1 MSISAKNKIVFSVFA
16 FFAVVIIVMT
26 GFSYQSF
33 SSSSHK
39 AELAKLDTV
48 ARAVGKAVA
57 EKTDIYFNNL
67 ELAARMFNGSP
78 NMSDEDLF
86 AYRIDLARQL
96 KAQTK
101 TGESY
106 FCFAD
111 GSTYTGGRGGI
122 IPNFKEKAK
131 QREWY
136 KRLFGGEKRIMTT
149 PYTSSIGAIVMAA
162 GVPVMKNG
170 RVEATLC
177 VNLGLTD
184 ITEFANRVLNHQ
196 NIFLTRADGYIMA
209 NRDKELIGKSL
220 WESIPELEK
229 FSNQTSNGRV
239 EFLLDG
245 KKYAGSLYIIKGLNW
260 KVWTY
265 EELAVMNQD
274 SIANLKQNGI
284 VAVIALVLA
293 AVMLNFLASTL
304 IFKPLGKGVEF
315 AAAVAEGDLD
325 KTLDVQRND
334 EVGVLAEALRTMVGK
349 LKEMIRD
356 TEDKSRLAEEEAG
369 RARAAMAE
377 AEEARERADRATREG
392 ILQAASQIEDVVDR
406 IASGTEELAA
416 QADEINNSTDIQR
429 ERMTETATSMEQ
441 MNASVLEVARNS
453 GEAASNAVSTQEAAD
468 NGTDLVNRVIESVG
482 MVQQQT
488 QTMKQDLTS
497 LGDQADSIGAIMDV
511 INDIADQTNL
521 LALNAAIEAARA
533 GEAGRGFA
541 VVADEVRKLAEKTI
555 GATQQVGES
564 ISAIQVAAR
573 KSIQSMD
580 NAAETV
586 DESTE
591 LAASSGEVLES
602 ILSYARENAEQIQ
615 SIATAAEEQSAAS
628 EEINQAVDEVSR
640 ISSET
645 SESMAQSAVAIDELA
660 EMTSELSKI
669 VDRLKQS

>member
-1 MSISAKNKIVFSVFA
+1 MFISAKNKIVLSVFA
-16 FFAVVIIVMT
+16 FFAVVIIVMA

-39 AELAKLDTV
+39 AELEKLDTV

-57 EKTDIYFNNL
+57 EKINIYFNAL
-67 ELAARMFNGSP
+67 ELAARMFDGSQD
-78 NMSDEDLF
+78 MSEEELF
-86 AYRIDLARQL
+86 AYRIELARQL
-96 KAQTK
+96 KKQANI
-101 TGESY
+101 GESY

-111 GSTYTGGRGGI
+111 GSTYTANRGAI

-131 QREWY
+131 RREWY

-149 PYTSSIGAIVMAA
+149 PYTSSIGALVMAV
-162 GVPVMKNG
+162 GVPVMKDG

-184 ITEFANRVLNHQ
+184 VTDFANSVLNHQ

-209 NRDKELIGKSL
+209 NRDKKLIGKSL

-229 FSNQTSNGRV
+229 FSSRNSNGRV
-239 EFLLDG
+239 EFSLAG
-245 KKYAGSLYIIKGLNW
+245 KKYAGSLYIIDSLNW

-265 EELAVMNQD
+265 EELGVINED
-274 SIANLKQNGI
+274 SITNLKQNGI
-284 VAVIALVLA
+284 VAVIALALA
-293 AVMLNFLASTL
+293 AVMLNFLASAL
-304 IFKPLGKGVEF
+304 IFKPLLKGVEF
-315 AAAVAEGDLD
+315 AAAVADGDLD
-325 KTLDVQRND
+325 KTLDMRRND

-349 LKEMIRD
+349 LKAMLRD
-356 TEDKSRLAEEEAG
+356 TEEKSRLAEAEAE
-369 RARAAMAE
+369 RARAAVSE
-377 AEEARERADRATREG
+377 AEKSRERADRATREG
-392 ILQAASQIEDVVDR
+392 ILQAASQIEGVVDR
-406 IASGTEELAA
+406 IAAGTEELSA
-416 QADEINNSTDIQR
+416 QADEINSFTDLQR

-441 MNASVLEVARNS
+441 MNSSVLEVARNS
-453 GEAASNAVSTQEAAD
+453 AVAAANAVSTQEAAD
-468 NGTDLVNRVIESVG
+468 NGTDLVNRVIEAVSN
-482 MVQQQT
+482 VQQQT
-488 QTMKQDLTS
+488 QAMKEDLTS
-497 LGDQADSIGAIMDV
+497 LGAQTDSIGEIMDV

-555 GATQQVGES
+555 GATQQVGKS

-580 NAAETV
+580 NAANTV

-591 LAASSGEVLES
+591 LATNSGEVLDS
-602 ILSYARENAEQIQ
+602 ILNFARENAAQIQ

-628 EEINQAVDEVSR
+628 EEINHTVEEVSR
-640 ISSET
+640 ISEET
-645 SESMAQSAVAIDELA
+645 SASMAQSAVAIQDLSQ
-660 EMTSELSKI
+660 MTSELSMI
-669 VDRLKQS
+669 VDRLKRS

>member
-26 GFSYQSF
+26 EFSYQSF

-57 EKTDIYFNNL
+57 EKTNIYFNAL
-67 ELAARMFNGSP
+67 ELTARMFNGSP
-78 NMSDEDLF
+78 DMSEDELF
-86 AYRIDLARQL
+86 AYRIELARQL
-96 KAQTK
+96 KKQTNI
-101 TGESY
+101 GESY

-111 GSTYTGGRGGI
+111 GSTYTAKRGAI

-131 QREWY
+131 RREWY

-149 PYTSSIGAIVMAA
+149 PYTSSIGALVMAV
-162 GVPVMKNG
+162 GVPVMKYG

-184 ITEFANRVLNHQ
+184 VTDFANSVLNHQ

-209 NRDKELIGKSL
+209 NRDKKLIGKSL

-229 FSNQTSNGRV
+229 FSDQNSNGRV
-239 EFLLDG
+239 EFLLAG
-245 KKYAGSLYIIKGLNW
+245 KKYAGSLYIIDGLNW

-265 EELAVMNQD
+265 EELDVINQD
-274 SIANLKQNGI
+274 SVSNLKQNGI
-284 VAVIALVLA
+284 VAVIALVMA
-293 AVMLNFLASTL
+293 AVMLNFLASML

-356 TEDKSRLAEEEAG
+356 TEDKSKLAEEEAG

-377 AEEARERADRATREG
+377 AEEAREQADLATREG
-392 ILQAASQIEDVVDR
+392 ILQAASQIEGVVDR

-416 QADEINNSTDIQR
+416 QAAEINNSTKIQR
-429 ERMTETATSMEQ
+429 ERMAETATSMEQ
-441 MNASVLEVARNS
+441 MNVSVLEVARNS

-468 NGTDLVNRVIESVG
+468 NGTDLVNRVIEAVG

-488 QTMKQDLTS
+488 QAMKEELTS
-497 LGDQADSIGAIMDV
+497 LGDQTDSIGTIMDV

-573 KSIQSMD
+573 KSIRSMD
-580 NAAETV
+580 NAAVTV
-586 DESTE
+586 DESSD
-591 LAASSGEVLES
+591 LAAGSGEVLDS
-602 ILSYARENAEQIQ
+602 ILNYARENAAQIQ

-640 ISSET
+640 ISNET
-645 SESMAQSAVAIDELA
+645 SESMVQSAVAIGELA
-660 EMTSELSKI
+660 EMTSELSNI